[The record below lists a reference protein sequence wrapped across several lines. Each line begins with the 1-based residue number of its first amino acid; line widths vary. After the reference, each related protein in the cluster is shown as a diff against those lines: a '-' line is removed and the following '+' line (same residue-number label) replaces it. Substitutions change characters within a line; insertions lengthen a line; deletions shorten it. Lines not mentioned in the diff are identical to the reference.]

1 VLRHH
6 LIDVER
12 LGVDRHGVDRHLEV
26 AATLVDLF
34 PERALVRGQI
44 IRYSGDAARALAL
57 ASSARATATGSW
69 LAVVGVADLGVEAAV
84 EFGIDLS
91 RLVVVD
97 AECGDHRRWVDL
109 VGAAA
114 DGCELIIT
122 TTPPRLSERAL
133 RWVRQR
139 VRSRGA
145 VVLVLAEHDRAE
157 RDHYGADLGLDTRTS
172 AWAGIEHGAGVLRAR
187 RVEVAITG
195 RRVHRSRA
203 LSYWLPGVDGAVRL
217 AEPRGAI
224 SSVVESTP
232 APLSE
237 ISSGMSPGMS

>member
-1 VLRHH
+1 MPHQH

-12 LGVDRHGVDRHLEV
+12 LGVDRHLEV
-26 AATLVDLF
+26 SATLVDLF

-57 ASSARATATGSW
+57 ASGARATTTGSW
-69 LAVVGVADLGVEAAV
+69 LAVIGVGDLGIEAAA

-97 AECGDHRRWVDL
+97 AECGDHRRWADL
-109 VGAAA
+109 VGAAV

-122 TTPPRLSERAL
+122 TTPPQLSERSL

-145 VVLVLAEHDRAE
+145 VVLVLAERDRGD
-157 RDHYGADLGLDTRTS
+157 RDHYGADLGLDARTS
-172 AWAGIEHGAGVLRAR
+172 AWVGIERGAGVLRAR
-187 RVEVAITG
+187 RVEVTVIG
-195 RRVHRSRA
+195 RRVHRSRV
-203 LSYWLPGVDGAVRL
+203 LSYWLPGADGVVRL
-217 AEPRGAI
+217 AEPALAM
-224 SSVVESTP
+224 SSVAGSGSS
-232 APLSE
+232 PLSE
-237 ISSGMSPGMS
+237 ISSGTSPEMS